1 MSRGDLP
8 AGTRRADVFS
18 SMREMARR
26 PGARLAAA
34 AILLAVTAAGCG
46 SSSYARRERL
56 DRDLTVQVRDR
67 LASTPALS
75 SARLDAKS
83 YSGVIA
89 LLGEVPDE
97 SSRTQAERV
106 AGAVPGVV
114 RVNNLILV
122 VRSASK
128 TEGSSPAEGALFLSR
143 AD

>member
-1 MSRGDLP
+1 M
-8 AGTRRADVFS
+8 V
-18 SMREMARR
+18 RR
-26 PGARLAAA
+26 PGGTLAAA

-46 SSSYARRERL
+46 SSSYARRERG
-56 DRDLTVQVRDR
+56 DRVLTVQVRDR
-67 LASTPALS
+67 LASTQALS
-75 SARLDAKS
+75 AARIDAKS

-97 SSRTQAERV
+97 DSRIRAEKV

-122 VRSASK
+122 VKSASK
-128 TEGSSPAEGALFLSR
+128 TEGSSPAEGALILSR